1 MSYLYIKE
9 ILAAFTAWVVFVQ
22 VRNWLRWR
30 SLNKWAAAQGCKEPP
45 NVPNHLP
52 GGIERYGFVIQLLL
66 GRLKNFDFLD
76 DNIRKR
82 NQDMGC
88 NTFRIHNAFNETI
101 LSTCDPENIQAI
113 LATRFHDFD
122 LGPQRHKMFEE
133 MLGHGIFTAE
143 GEKWSHFRRQL
154 KPQFARDQVSDL
166 EATERHLNVLFKVLP
181 EENQAGWIESVDLLP
196 LLYRLT
202 MDLSTEFL
210 FGQSVNSQSNA
221 LYSLDSGNTSTTE
234 ALEQIAFSEAMQYA
248 QEFIAWRFRI
258 RMFYVFITKDKFK
271 AACATVQ
278 NFTSRFVSLALSPD
292 RKHVT
297 ETAKGKPKFTLID
310 ELVKET
316 RDPIELRDQMLHVL
330 LAGRDTTSATIGWAI
345 LLLSR
350 SPTEFNKLRSAIL
363 AQFGTENNPISEP
376 TFESLKACKEITYV
390 IYETLRLYPLVP
402 LNGRF
407 ALKDT
412 VLPTGGGPDRKSPI
426 AVKKGEQVGFS
437 TYIMHRRRDIWGS
450 DADEFRPSRWEGR
463 KLGWEFVP
471 FSGGPRVCL
480 GQQYALNNAGYVL
493 AKLLQRYDQIEALD
507 MVKPLKKGLAIVLA
521 PGDGV
526 KVRMHRASA

>member
-1 MSYLYIKE
+1 MYLYIRE
-9 ILAAFTAWVVFVQ
+9 ILAAFTAWAVFVQ
-22 VRNWLRWR
+22 VRHWLRWR
-30 SLNKWAAAQGCKEPP
+30 ALKKWGDEQGYKDAP
-45 NVPNHLP
+45 NLPNYLP
-52 GGIERYGFVIQLLL
+52 WGVERFGFVFKLLL
-66 GRLKNFDFLD
+66 GRLKNFDFLED
-76 DNIRKR
+76 FIRKR
-82 NQDMGC
+82 TENMGC
-88 NTFRIHNAFNETI
+88 YTYRLHNIFNESI
-101 LSTCDPENIQAI
+101 LSTTDPENIQAI
-113 LATRFHDFD
+113 LATKFHDFD

-166 EATERHLNVLFKVLP
+166 EATERHLNVLLKVLP
-181 EENQAGWIESVDLLP
+181 EENSAGWIENVNLLP

-221 LYSLDSGNTSTTE
+221 LYSLDSGNTSSDE

-258 RMFYVFITKDKFK
+258 RMFSVFSAKDKFK
-271 AACATVQ
+271 QACATVQ
-278 NFTSRFVSLALSPD
+278 NFTSRFVTLALSRD
-292 RKHVT
+292 HKGLS

-350 SPTEFNKLRSAIL
+350 SPTEFQKLRNAIL
-363 AQFGTENNPISEP
+363 AQFGTESNPISEP

-402 LNGRF
+402 LNGKF
-407 ALKDT
+407 ALRDT
-412 VLPTGGGPDRKSPI
+412 VLPTGGGPDRKIP
-426 AVKKGEQVGFS
+426 
-437 TYIMHRRRDIWGS
+437 
-450 DADEFRPSRWEGR
+450 
-463 KLGWEFVP
+463 
-471 FSGGPRVCL
+471 
-480 GQQYALNNAGYVL
+480 
-493 AKLLQRYDQIEALD
+493 LQ
-507 MVKPLKKGLAIVLA
+507 
-521 PGDGV
+521 
-526 KVRMHRASA
+526 

>member
-1 MSYLYIKE
+1 MAHLYIKG
-9 ILAAFTAWVVFVQ
+9 ILLAFTAWVIFVQ

-30 SLNKWAAAQGCKEPP
+30 SLNKWGAQQGAKEAPAQL
-45 NVPNHLP
+45 NQLP
-52 GGIERYGFVIQLLL
+52 GGIERYGFIIKLLL
-66 GRLKNFDFLD
+66 GRLKNFDFLED
-76 DNIRKR
+76 MVRKR
-82 NQDMGC
+82 TNDMGC
-88 NTFRIHNAFNETI
+88 DTFRIFNAFNET
-101 LSTCDPENIQAI
+101 LVMTTDPENVQAM
-113 LATRFHDFD
+113 LATKFHDFD
-122 LGPQRHKMFEE
+122 LGPQRHKMFQE

-143 GEKWSHFRRQL
+143 GEKWAHFRSQL

-166 EATERHLNVLFKVLP
+166 ESTERHLNVLFKVLP
-181 EENQAGWIESVDLLP
+181 EENANGWIESVDLLP
-196 LLYRLT
+196 LIYRLT

-221 LYSLDSGNTSTTE
+221 LYSQESGNTKDMQ
-234 ALEQIAFSEAMQYA
+234 EQIAFAEAMAYA

-258 RMFYVFITKDKFK
+258 RVFYWFISKERFR
-271 AACATVQ
+271 AACKTVQ
-278 NFTSRFVSLALSPD
+278 NFTSRFVTLALNPD
-292 RKHVT
+292 QKHAT
-297 ETAKGKPKFTLID
+297 TTAKGKPKFTLID

-345 LLLSR
+345 LLLGR
-350 SPTEFNKLRSAIL
+350 HPTEFQKLRKAIIDH
-363 AQFGTENNPISEP
+363 FGTESNPTHEP

-412 VLPTGGGPDRKSPI
+412 VLPVGGGPLHKDPI
-426 AVKKGEQVGFS
+426 VIRKGEQVGFS
-437 TYIMHRRRDIWGS
+437 TYVMHRRHDIWGE
-450 DADEFRPSRWEGR
+450 DADVFRPARWEGR

-480 GQQYALNNAGYVL
+480 GQQYALNNAGFL
-493 AKLLQRYDQIEALD
+493 LTKLLQRYDEIQALD
-507 MVKPLKKGLAIVLA
+507 MVGPLKKGLTIVLS

-526 KVRMHRASA
+526 NVRMHRASA